1 MGVVTNASLRWGAAA
16 PNDPDI
22 ARDRLL
28 DAAEACFERSGI
40 SKTTV
45 EDVAKQASV
54 SRATVYRYFAGRDA
68 VVSGVILRATER
80 YLRRVRGRVEA
91 QPNLGSAILEFVE
104 VTIRAAHRDETI
116 ALLFTSDDSLNS
128 VGIIQGTSVAL
139 FEMVAEFL
147 RPLFVAHS
155 DEHRPGLP
163 IDDATEWILRSI
175 LSLLTVGGPKRR
187 SFDGLDTYLRRFL
200 LPPIIAKS

>member
-1 MGVVTNASLRWGAAA
+1 VTNASLRWGAAA
-16 PNDPDI
+16 PNDPDT

-28 DAAEACFERSGI
+28 DAAEACFERSGV

-45 EDVAKQASV
+45 EDIAKQASV

-80 YLRRVRGRVEA
+80 YLERVRGRVEA
-91 QPNLGSAILEFVE
+91 QPDLGSAILEFVE

-128 VGIIQGTSVAL
+128 VGIIEGTSVAL

-147 RPLFVAHS
+147 RPMFSAHS
-155 DEHRPGLP
+155 DEHRAGLP
-163 IDDATEWILRSI
+163 IDDAAEWILRSI

-187 SFDGLDTYLRRFL
+187 SRDGLDTYLRRFL
-200 LPPIIAKS
+200 LPAIIATP

>member
-1 MGVVTNASLRWGAAA
+1 MPSCQESSCAQRSDTSSGFVGESRLNRISAA
-16 PNDPDI
+16 
-22 ARDRLL
+22 
-28 DAAEACFERSGI
+28 RSW
-40 SKTTV
+40 S
-45 EDVAKQASV
+45 S
-54 SRATVYRYFAGRDA
+54 SRSRF
-68 VVSGVILRATER
+68 
-80 YLRRVRGRVEA
+80 
-91 QPNLGSAILEFVE
+91 
-104 VTIRAAHRDETI
+104 AAHRDETI

-147 RPLFVAHS
+147 RPMFVAHS

-187 SFDGLDTYLRRFL
+187 SRDGLDTYLRRFL